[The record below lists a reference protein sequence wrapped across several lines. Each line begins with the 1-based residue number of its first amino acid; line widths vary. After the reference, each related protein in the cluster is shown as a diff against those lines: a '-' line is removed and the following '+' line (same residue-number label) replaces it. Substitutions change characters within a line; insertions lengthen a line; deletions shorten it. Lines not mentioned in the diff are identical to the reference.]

1 MIIPSC
7 YLHNGGILLHHQ
19 TNKQKTK
26 VMKKISLIL
35 AAMVLFAGVSF
46 AQDKTTTKTEKSSS
60 TKTEKTTKTEK
71 KGGKK
76 GGKKEAKASA
86 PAAK

>member
-1 MIIPSC
+1 MGIRLPSC
-7 YLHNGGILLHHQ
+7 YLHNSGILLHYQ
-19 TNKQKTK
+19 TTNKIFN

-46 AQDKTTTKTEKSSS
+46 AQDKAPAKTD
-60 TKTEKTTKTEK
+60 KTTKTEK
-71 KGGKK
+71 KGGKMEKK
-76 GGKKEAKASA
+76 GGKKAAKATTTA